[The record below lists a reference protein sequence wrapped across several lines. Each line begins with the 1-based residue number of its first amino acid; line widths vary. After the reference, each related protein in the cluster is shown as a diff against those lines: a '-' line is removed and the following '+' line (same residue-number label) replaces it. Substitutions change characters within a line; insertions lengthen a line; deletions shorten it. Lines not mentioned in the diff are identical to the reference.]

1 MKEERKRILEL
12 VERGSLSATEAITL
26 LEELEKSSKS
36 ADQKE
41 QEIMNE
47 LSVVVD
53 QSSEKKSS
61 YGSSY
66 GSYKNNSAKDKLFD
80 LVDTVIKKVK
90 ELDLD
95 LNFGQSVEISH
106 IFQHNA
112 VNLSDIDVSIA
123 NGSVKIVPADQE
135 DVRIE
140 CQAKVYR
147 ADNQEE
153 ARKALL
159 DSVIF
164 VVEDSKLKFLAAQKW
179 MKLDAVLYVPNAS
192 YEKIRAKLFNGPVTG
207 ENLQVK
213 DLKAKTG
220 NGKISLKGVS
230 GEKLEAETAN
240 GHIKLKRC
248 AVERVDAE
256 TINGGIKLAGT
267 FKKADLRTFN
277 GGIECEVQGDC
288 DFLSTKAVTGGIEIY
303 VPAELAVDG
312 ELRSNLGGFQ
322 VDLDRIQLLEEKSEM
337 VQKLLRFKTIQEEER
352 VSRIVA
358 ETKTG
363 GISVRKAS
371 VYKKDSEE

>member
-53 QSSEKKSS
+53 QSSEKKYSS
-61 YGSSY
+61 H

-147 ADNQEE
+147 ADTQEE

-164 VVEDSKLKFLAAQKW
+164 VVEDSKLKFLATQKW

-213 DLKAKTG
+213 DLKTKTG

-256 TINGGIKLAGT
+256 TINGGIKLAGS

-337 VQKLLRFKTIQEEER
+337 VQKLLRFKTIQEEEQ

-371 VYKKDSEE
+371 VYKKDSQE

>member
-1 MKEERKRILEL
+1 MKEERKRILDM
-12 VERGSLSATEAITL
+12 VERGSLSASEAITL

-36 ADQKE
+36 AGQKE
-41 QEIMNE
+41 QEIMND

-61 YGSSY
+61 SSY
-66 GSYKNNSAKDKLFD
+66 GQYKNNSAKDKLFD
-80 LVDTVIKKVK
+80 LVDTVIKKVR

-112 VNLSDIDVSIA
+112 VNVTDIDISIA
-123 NGSVKIVPADQE
+123 NGSVKLVPTDQE

-140 CQAKVYR
+140 CEAKVYR
-147 ADNQEE
+147 ADNQDE

-164 VVEDSKLKFLAAQKW
+164 IVEGSKLKFLANEKW
-179 MKLDAVLYVPNAS
+179 MKLDAVLYVPDAA

-207 ENLQVK
+207 ENLRVE

-220 NGKISLKGVS
+220 NGKISFKGVS

-256 TINGGIKLAGT
+256 TINGGIKLAGP
-267 FKKADLRTFN
+267 FAKADLRTFN

-288 DFLSTKAVTGGIEIY
+288 DFLSAKAVTGGIEIY
-303 VPAELAVDG
+303 VPAELPVDG

-337 VQKLLRFKTIQEEER
+337 IQKLLRFKTIQEQER

-363 GISVRKAS
+363 GISVRKAT
-371 VYKKDSEE
+371 VYKKDDQE